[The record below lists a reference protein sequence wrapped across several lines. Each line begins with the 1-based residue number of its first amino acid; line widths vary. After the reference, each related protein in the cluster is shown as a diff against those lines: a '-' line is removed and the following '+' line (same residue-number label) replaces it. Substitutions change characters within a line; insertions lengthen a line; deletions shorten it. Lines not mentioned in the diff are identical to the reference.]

1 MVPQLA
7 AQEEGKEDPHIL
19 RMRTMVNQMKT
30 ESNHLGYSA
39 KEDDIILQEIRDK
52 VKSIDVTTPYL
63 ARQKELAD
71 QGIQGIEAED
81 ILNRE
86 FGFVRDANAE
96 TGMDASAETSG
107 ETATDSALAT
117 STMLEGE
124 LTVVNESSLVSQE
137 VLNSFLS
144 EESNPHVELSPE
156 HELTIEESSEM
167 NHVREALKNIDLDK
181 LVDE

>member
-1 MVPQLA
+1 
-7 AQEEGKEDPHIL
+7 
-19 RMRTMVNQMKT
+19 MKT

-63 ARQKELAD
+63 ARQKELAE

-86 FGFVRDANAE
+86 FGFVREANAE
-96 TGMDASAETSG
+96 VTVEATHSEETQT
-107 ETATDSALAT
+107 ELK
-117 STMLEGE
+117 LEGE
-124 LTVVNESSLVSQE
+124 LTVVNESNLVSQD
-137 VLNSFLS
+137 VLDAFLS
-144 EESNPHVELSPE
+144 EESNPHVELSSD
-156 HELTIEESSEM
+156 HELSIEESSEM